1 MFFIRPIVSIISAI
15 WKGARVWG
23 VVKGFQIACNLAGPL
38 GDVTGTGDQ
47 SSGKVV
53 HRDLAG
59 PLGDLAGTGD
69 QSSGKVVHRYL
80 AGPLGDL
87 TGKGD
92 QPCGKV
98 VLVIRCRTSQ
108 ENNQQGIGATRKD
121 GGVLKLV
128 KRVSLKSTLP
138 YRR

>member
-1 MFFIRPIVSIISAI
+1 M
-15 WKGARVWG
+15 WD

-59 PLGDLAGTGD
+59 QLGDLTVTGD
-69 QSSGKVVHRYL
+69 QSSGKVVHRNL

-87 TGKGD
+87 TGTGD
-92 QPCGKV
+92 QPSGKV
-98 VLVIRCRTSQ
+98 VLVIKCRTGQ
-108 ENNQQGIGATRKD
+108 GNNQHGIRATIED

-128 KRVSLKSTLP
+128 RRVLLKSTVH

>member
-1 MFFIRPIVSIISAI
+1 M
-15 WKGARVWG
+15 WG
-23 VVKGFQIACNLAGPL
+23 VVKGFQIACNLAGQL

-59 PLGDLAGTGD
+59 PLEDLTGTGD
-69 QSSGKVVHRYL
+69 QPIGKVVHRDL
-80 AGPLGDL
+80 AGPIGDL
-87 TGKGD
+87 TGTCD
-92 QPCGKV
+92 QPRGKV

-108 ENNQQGIGATRKD
+108 GNNQHGIRAARED
-121 GGVLKLV
+121 RGVLKLV
-128 KRVSLKSTLP
+128 KRVSLKSTLH

>member
-1 MFFIRPIVSIISAI
+1 M
-15 WKGARVWG
+15 WG

-59 PLGDLAGTGD
+59 LLRDLTGTGD
-69 QSSGKVVHRYL
+69 QPGGKVVHRDL

-87 TGKGD
+87 TGTGRPAKWESGAGD
-92 QPCGKV
+92 QVQDKSRKQPARNQSNKSGRGC
-98 VLVIRCRTSQ
+98 SQ
-108 ENNQQGIGATRKD
+108 VGQTGI
-121 GGVLKLV
+121 V
-128 KRVSLKSTLP
+128 KIHITL
-138 YRR
+138 

>member
-15 WKGARVWG
+15 WKGARVCG

-59 PLGDLAGTGD
+59 PLGDLTGTGD

-87 TGKGD
+87 TGTGD

-108 ENNQQGIGATRKD
+108 GNNQQGIRATRED
-121 GGVLKLV
+121 GLV
-128 KRVSLKSTLP
+128 KRVSLKSTLS